1 MFLEAKKPNK
11 QKISFL
17 FLLLIVYSFKTSVHI
32 HMKMTKNIPLLIF
45 NSDNEFY
52 VSSFFYLVYICS
64 LWWSDAGYVKYLAGL
79 KTVGIF
85 IYALSL
91 LDFVQFFSVK
101 TQRREIFFFFFL
113 FKQARKTLSHF
124 SLQID
129 VLIGTKILGY
139 GNTIEIFAN
148 FAVMNRRYVK
158 EQ

>member
-1 MFLEAKKPNK
+1 MLVMF
-11 QKISFL
+11 
-17 FLLLIVYSFKTSVHI
+17 
-32 HMKMTKNIPLLIF
+32 
-45 NSDNEFY
+45 
-52 VSSFFYLVYICS
+52 
-64 LWWSDAGYVKYLAGL
+64 KYLAGL
-79 KTVGIF
+79 KSVGIF
-85 IYALSL
+85 IYALSFL
-91 LDFVQFFSVK
+91 NFVQFFFRQNTK
-101 TQRREIFFFFFL
+101 TRIFFSFF

>member
-1 MFLEAKKPNK
+1 MF
-11 QKISFL
+11 F
-17 FLLLIVYSFKTSVHI
+17 
-32 HMKMTKNIPLLIF
+32 
-45 NSDNEFY
+45 
-52 VSSFFYLVYICS
+52 
-64 LWWSDAGYVKYLAGL
+64 KYLAGL

-85 IYALSL
+85 IYALSFL
-91 LDFVQFFSVK
+91 NFVQFFSVK
-101 TQRREIFFFFFL
+101 TQRHEIFFFL
-113 FKQARKTLSHF
+113 IFKQARKTLSHF

>member
-17 FLLLIVYSFKTSVHI
+17 FFLIVYSFKTSVHI

-85 IYALSL
+85 IYALSFL
-91 LDFVQFFSVK
+91 NFVQFFSVK
-101 TQRREIFFFFFL
+101 THRREIFFSFF

-148 FAVMNRRYVK
+148 FAVVYRCHVK